1 MSERSGPDAAARA
14 RMIAGIQ
21 NSSSYRL
28 AEADS
33 EFLEGDAA
41 RPARI
46 ALEAMRPEERLCA
59 QQIDSTVVVF
69 GSSRIRAPAEA
80 RERLAIAI
88 AALQQT
94 PDDPELGRRLR
105 EARRDV
111 GWSRYYDE
119 ARQLAQE
126 LARHCMGSDRRE
138 LVVVTG
144 GGPGIMEAANRG
156 AWEVGAPSVGFNIEL
171 PREQP
176 PNPFL
181 TPGLAFRFRYFAMRK
196 LHFLLRARA
205 LVALPGG
212 FGTLDEVFEALT
224 LVQTGRIDPI
234 PVVLVGSDY
243 WRRAVDF
250 GFLVEEGFITEA
262 ESRLFTIVDTGR
274 QAAAVIRD
282 CYGLRC

>member
-1 MSERSGPDAAARA
+1 MSEQPDPDAATRA
-14 RMIAGIQ
+14 RMIAEIRRG
-21 NSSSYRL
+21 SSYQL

-41 RPARI
+41 RPARL
-46 ALEAMRPEERLCA
+46 ALEAMRPEERLRA

-69 GSSRIRAPAEA
+69 GSARLRAPAEA
-80 RERLAIAI
+80 RERLAAAI
-88 AALQQT
+88 AALEQS
-94 PDDPELGRRLR
+94 PGDAELGRRVR
-105 EARRDV
+105 EAERDA

-119 ARQLAQE
+119 ARQLAHE
-126 LARHCMGSDRRE
+126 LARHCLGADRRE

-171 PREQP
+171 PREQL
-176 PNPFL
+176 PNPFI

-224 LVQTGRIDPI
+224 LVQTGRIGPI

-243 WRRAVDF
+243 WRRAIDF
-250 GFLVEEGFITEA
+250 DFLVEEGFITEA

-282 CYGLRC
+282 CYGLCC